1 MLEWIKKVGAGPDD
15 PMRSPSAASALLANL
30 RGADPV
36 TALND
41 LSGWLESLKHAE
53 DFDDR
58 VRSEVLGLIQEAGAA
73 HVSVLLGNYLG
84 DLAERPVL
92 RELKWKALFDY
103 ASSLTQVL
111 CVCAGGLTA
120 AAKEDASSLSA
131 SAASAVR
138 GLRACR
144 TLDKVCLVHYLSAPS
159 SLWRLA
165 YSVHAGAEAIGCAT
179 TAVHPHPSHKTATT
193 VTQELLRLLMLQVSA
208 PEMMAPE
215 QIEVADRVT
224 QQLGS
229 DFTLRPTGVTD
240 NVFCFDPESDL
251 PPQRAIGPHP
261 GQGAAMRYFGPGAG
275 LDALARLHKQLGLA
289 NAAEVKAFGK
299 DISSHAQVAAVEHLL
314 LFWGPKPAY
323 TPPAHSPAS
332 ADLLIAHGYARICRH
347 LSNVESAK
355 GGSAALGIA
364 AAEDAKP
371 QTPEEWALRD
381 AGGSELGAEI
391 PQLSGSW
398 ARCGELL
405 GVSVR
410 GSNVWWLG
418 VIRRMHAELG
428 KSMHVDIAVFSRKP
442 LVMSLRALGKGDE
455 EGAAWETLTGGF
467 ASNYV
472 TAILLPD
479 VSKAVG
485 KLFLLLPPE
494 GWKAGRVYE
503 AIVGEPSRYLRISQL
518 LKRGDDYVRAAFEW
532 MSKPER

>member
-1 MLEWIKKVGAGPDD
+1 MLEWIKKVGADPDD

-36 TALND
+36 TALNE

-53 DFDDR
+53 DFDQT
-58 VRSEVLGLIQEAGAA
+58 VRSEVLGLIQETGAA
-73 HVSVLLGNYLG
+73 HVSVLLGHYLG
-84 DLAERPVL
+84 DLAEKPVL

-111 CVCAGGLTA
+111 CVCATGLTA
-120 AAKEDASSLSA
+120 TAKKDASSLSA
-131 SAASAVR
+131 SAAAAVR

-144 TLDKVCLVHYLSAPS
+144 TLAKVCLVHYRSAPS
-159 SLWRLA
+159 NLWRLA
-165 YSVHAGAEAIGCAT
+165 YSVHAGAEAADCAT

-224 QQLGS
+224 QQVGS
-229 DFTLRPTGVTD
+229 DFTLRPRGVTD
-240 NVFCFDPESDL
+240 SLFCFDPESDL
-251 PPQRAIGPHP
+251 SPQRAINPHP

-289 NAAEVKAFGK
+289 NAAEVQAFGK

-314 LFWGPKPAY
+314 LFWAAQAGVHAARPLAGY
-323 TPPAHSPAS
+323 SRPAHSSRLCANLPAPVQ
-332 ADLLIAHGYARICRH
+332 CRVRH
-347 LSNVESAK
+347 K
-355 GGSAALGIA
+355 GIGRSRNDAT
-364 AAEDAKP
+364 EDAKP

-398 ARCGELL
+398 ARCGALV

-410 GSNVWWLG
+410 GSNAWWLG

-442 LVMSLRALGKGDE
+442 LVASLRVLGKGDE
-455 EGAAWETLTGGF
+455 DEADWETLTGGF

-472 TAILLPD
+472 SAILLPD
-479 VSKAVG
+479 VSQAVG
-485 KLFLLLPPE
+485 KLNPIAA
-494 GWKAGRVYE
+494 AGGV
-503 AIVGEPSRYLRISQL
+503 
-518 LKRGDDYVRAAFEW
+518 
-532 MSKPER
+532 